1 MRTAGSPVVGAYL
14 MPDTWTALYDLVLDE
29 AEKLAEAGR
38 DDLLTDLMAWTVP
51 TLAAASGDAALRERE
66 DRLRERTGVH
76 LDGPS
81 RELVE
86 SFVQVVTP
94 ED

>member
-1 MRTAGSPVVGAYL
+1 MSATPIVAAAL

-38 DDLLTDLMAWTVP
+38 DDLLTDLMGWTVP
-51 TLAAASGDAALRERE
+51 TLAAASGDGALRERE
-66 DRLRERTGVH
+66 DRFREQTGFH

-81 RELVE
+81 RALIESLVWE
-86 SFVQVVTP
+86 VEP